1 MVIKVMDEDKY
12 RIGDLARKARVTV
25 RTVRYY
31 ESLNL
36 IKPTHRSE
44 GGQRYYSEK
53 DLVYLKRILELKELD
68 FTLEEIKK
76 IINLKEVDSSGVKR
90 RNELLHQYRKKLSTV
105 LDKKVA
111 LEAQIDSINWH
122 IRQLESNIDFR
133 ECPGKDC
140 QSCQFKEECRFSQDD
155 YPEY

>member
-1 MVIKVMDEDKY
+1 MNKTKY
-12 RIGDLARKARVTV
+12 RIGDLARKAQVTV

-36 IKPTHRSE
+36 IKPNSRSG
-44 GGQRYYSEK
+44 GGQRYYCEK

-68 FTLEEIKK
+68 FSLDEIKI
-76 IINLKEVDSSGVKR
+76 IINLKEEDQSGDKR
-90 RNELLHQYRKKLSTV
+90 RNELLHQYRNKLSII

-111 LEAQIDSINWH
+111 LEAKIDSINWH

-140 QSCQFKEECRFSQDD
+140 ISCPFKEDCRFAQDED
-155 YPEY
+155 VIFY

>member
-1 MVIKVMDEDKY
+1 MSEKIF
-12 RIGDLARKARVTV
+12 RIGDLARLAKVTV

-36 IKPTHRSE
+36 INPSYRSQ
-44 GGQRYYSEK
+44 GGQRYYSQK
-53 DLVYLKRILELKELD
+53 DLLYLKRIIELKELD

-76 IINLKEVDSSGVKR
+76 IINMKESDITGESR
-90 RNELLHQYRKKLSTV
+90 RSELLHQYRQKLSAI
-105 LDKKVA
+105 LDKKNV
-111 LEAQIDSINWH
+111 LESKIDSISWH

-140 QSCQFKEECRFSQDD
+140 ISCQFKEDCRFALDD
-155 YPEY
+155 IFND

>member
-1 MVIKVMDEDKY
+1 MKEEKY

-36 IKPTHRSE
+36 ISPSYRSQ
-44 GGQRYYSEK
+44 GGQRYYSQK

-68 FTLEEIKK
+68 FSLDEIKK
-76 IINLKEVDSSGVKR
+76 IINLKDEDSSGIKR
-90 RNELLHQYRKKLSTV
+90 RSELLHQYRKKLSNV
-105 LDKKVA
+105 IDKKVA
-111 LEAQIDSINWH
+111 LEAKIDSINWH

-140 QSCQFKEECRFSQDD
+140 ISCQFKENCRFALDD
-155 YPEY
+155 EPEY

>member
-1 MVIKVMDEDKY
+1 MSELIY
-12 RIGDLARKARVTV
+12 RIGDLARKAKITV

-36 IKPTHRSE
+36 IQPNFRSP

-68 FTLEEIKK
+68 FSLEEIKK
-76 IINLKEVDSSGVKR
+76 IISLKDVDDSGAR
-90 RNELLHQYRKKLSTV
+90 RRSELLHQYRKKLSAI
-105 LDKKVA
+105 LDKKVM
-111 LEAQIDSINWH
+111 LESKIDSINWH

-140 QSCQFKEECRFSQDD
+140 KSCQFKEDCRFALDD
-155 YPEY
+155 DIDY

>member
-1 MVIKVMDEDKY
+1 M
-12 RIGDLARKARVTV
+12 ANVTV

-36 IKPTHRSE
+36 INPSFRSE
-44 GGQRYYSEK
+44 GGQRYYSKK
-53 DLVYLKRILELKELD
+53 DLLYLKRIIELKELD

-76 IINLKEVDSSGVKR
+76 IVNMKDSDITGESR
-90 RNELLHQYRKKLSTV
+90 RSELLHQYRQKLSAT
-105 LDKKVA
+105 LDKKNI
-111 LEAQIDSINWH
+111 LESKIDSISWH

-140 QSCQFKEECRFSQDD
+140 ISCQFKEECRFALDD
-155 YPEY
+155 LVND